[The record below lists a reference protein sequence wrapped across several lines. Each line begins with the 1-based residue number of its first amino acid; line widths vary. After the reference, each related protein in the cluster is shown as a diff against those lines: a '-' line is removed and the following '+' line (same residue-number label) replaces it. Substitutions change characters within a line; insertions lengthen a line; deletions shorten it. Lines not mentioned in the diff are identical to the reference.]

1 MDDKK
6 KLIVLAALFVVIL
19 GVGAFQFVGGGAEP
33 PKTEQKPKQEAAEK
47 KAEEQPS
54 VPNPQFA
61 SPLPPR
67 DPFDA
72 TSAVASLQAQQPK
85 EPDPKPQPAPQPK
98 PLAGKLEPLPPVSP
112 SGLAGP
118 IQLQPDK
125 PAEPPAPKFV
135 VTGVFL
141 GEKSAAV
148 FQDEQGNQ
156 KLVGQG
162 EALDGDTRVVAI
174 GRNRVTLRQRGQ
186 TVVLTVG
193 GEAQ

>member
-33 PKTEQKPKQEAAEK
+33 PKTPPKPKEETAAQK
-47 KAEEQPS
+47 TEEQPS

-61 SPLPPR
+61 NPLPPR
-67 DPFDA
+67 DPFDP

-85 EPDPKPQPAPQPK
+85 EPEPKPAPQPK
-98 PLAGKLEPLPPVSP
+98 PLTGKLEPLPPVSP

-118 IQLQPDK
+118 IQLAPDK

-174 GRNRVTLRQRGQ
+174 SRNRVTLRQRGQ

>member
-6 KLIVLAALFVVIL
+6 KLIVLAVLAVVIL
-19 GVGAFQFVGGGAEP
+19 AVGAFQFVGAGGEP
-33 PKTEQKPKQEAAEK
+33 PKPKEEPKKEAAE
-47 KAEEQPS
+47 ARRPS
-54 VPNPQFA
+54 EPSLPNPQFA
-61 SPLPPR
+61 NPLPPR
-67 DPFDA
+67 DPFDP
-72 TSAVASLQAQQPK
+72 TTAVASLQRQTPQ
-85 EPDPKPQPAPQPK
+85 EPEPKPAPEPK
-98 PLAGKLEPLPPVSP
+98 PLTGKLEPLPPVMP
-112 SGLAGP
+112 SGLSGS
-118 IQLQPDK
+118 LRLSPDK

-148 FQDEQGNQ
+148 IQDEQGNQ

-162 EALDGDTRVVAI
+162 EALDGDTRVVAVD
-174 GRNRVTLRQRGQ
+174 RNRVVLRQRGK